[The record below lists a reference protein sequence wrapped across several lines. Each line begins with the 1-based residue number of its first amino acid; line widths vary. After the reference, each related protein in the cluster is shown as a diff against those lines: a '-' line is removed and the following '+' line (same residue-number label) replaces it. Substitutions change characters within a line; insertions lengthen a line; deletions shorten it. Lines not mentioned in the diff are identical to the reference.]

1 MPDKIVITGIGLTTP
16 QGCGRE
22 ISWQKIRAGISVN
35 ADFTLTSARA
45 APLENLNG
53 LHRIYPLSLRTA
65 QEALNDAGLVPGEW
79 NPERVGCSVSISKPI
94 LNGPCISA
102 PETVGQYL
110 SEKFNI
116 QGPVRN
122 AVAACAT
129 GVHSIQ
135 MAARWLN
142 DNLCDVALAGSAE
155 SCLHPLYLAGFR
167 RMGVLSI
174 FPRPFDFRRDGF
186 VIGEG
191 AGILVLERESDARA
205 RNVRIY
211 AELAACSLGA
221 DTAHPVSFDPDGAA
235 ISRVLDRALN
245 SAELNPDD
253 VDYINAHG
261 TGTHLNDIAE
271 TRALKK
277 TLRAAALSVPVSS
290 TKGSTGHLLGASA
303 SVEAALCCL
312 SIRDGNVP
320 PTANLNEPD
329 PQCNLNLVRGNA
341 QNIAVRTSV
350 SLSYGFG
357 GAVGAVVL
365 RKLS

>member
-1 MPDKIVITGIGLTTP
+1 MRT
-16 QGCGRE
+16 
-22 ISWQKIRAGISVN
+22 S
-35 ADFTLTSARA
+35 LTSARA
-45 APLENLNG
+45 APLENRTVCTASTRFLS
-53 LHRIYPLSLRTA
+53 PLRKRS
-65 QEALNDAGLVPGEW
+65 NDAGFVHEW

-235 ISRVLDRALN
+235 ISRVDRALN
-245 SAELNPDD
+245 SAN
-253 VDYINAHG
+253 
-261 TGTHLNDIAE
+261 
-271 TRALKK
+271 
-277 TLRAAALSVPVSS
+277 
-290 TKGSTGHLLGASA
+290 
-303 SVEAALCCL
+303 
-312 SIRDGNVP
+312 
-320 PTANLNEPD
+320 
-329 PQCNLNLVRGNA
+329 
-341 QNIAVRTSV
+341 
-350 SLSYGFG
+350 
-357 GAVGAVVL
+357 
-365 RKLS
+365 